1 MSYYYDD
8 AVASGIGFGIGF
20 GYIVFLLVVYV
31 LAVIGLWK
39 MFEKAGEPGWMAII
53 PIVNM
58 YKLFKIAWGKG
69 ILFLL
74 LLIPIVN
81 IVIEIV
87 MLYKLA
93 KAFGHGAGMT
103 ILSIFLSPLAYIIMG
118 FSQDSYAGPQ

>member
-20 GYIVFLLVVYV
+20 GYIVFMLVVYV

-53 PIVNM
+53 PIVNI

-93 KAFGHGAGMT
+93 KAFGHGVGMT
-103 ILSIFLSPLAYIIMG
+103 ILSIFLCPLAYIIMG
-118 FSQDSYAGPQ
+118 FSQDSYTGPQ

>member
-20 GYIVFLLVVYV
+20 GYIVFMLVVYV

-53 PIVNM
+53 PIVNI

-103 ILSIFLSPLAYIIMG
+103 ILSIFLCPLAYIIMG